1 MTTTKGAA
9 VELREAEAIL
19 SDIRMRKLL
28 INDTRRLMVRLRR
41 NPEAWAKVKAR
52 AAEISGK

>member
-9 VELREAEAIL
+9 VELREAEAVL

-28 INDTRRLMVRLRR
+28 NFDISMFMLRLRR
-41 NPEAWAKVKAR
+41 DPAAWAKVKAR
-52 AAEISGK
+52 AAEISSK

>member
-9 VELREAEAIL
+9 VELREADAVL
-19 SDIRMRKLL
+19 SDLRMRKLL
-28 INDTRRLMVRLRR
+28 IDDTRRLMVRLRR
-41 NPEAWAKVKAR
+41 NPEAWAKVQAR

>member
-28 INDTRRLMVRLRR
+28 IHDTGRLMLRLRR
-41 NPEAWAKVKAR
+41 DPEAWAKVKAR
-52 AAEISGK
+52 AAEIGGK

>member
-9 VELREAEAIL
+9 VELREAEAVL

-28 INDTRRLMVRLRR
+28 INDTGRLMVRLRR

-52 AAEISGK
+52 AAEIGGK

>member
-9 VELREAEAIL
+9 VELREAEAVL

-28 INDTRRLMVRLRR
+28 IHDTGRLMVRLRR
-41 NPEAWAKVKAR
+41 DPEAWAKVKAR
-52 AAEISGK
+52 AAEIGSK

>member
-1 MTTTKGAA
+1 MTTAKGAA
-9 VELREAEAIL
+9 VELREAEAVL

-28 INDTRRLMVRLRR
+28 IHDTGRLMLRLRR
-41 NPEAWAKVKAR
+41 DPEAWAKVKAR

>member
-9 VELREAEAIL
+9 VELREAEAVL

-28 INDTRRLMVRLRR
+28 NFDISMFMLRMRRD
-41 NPEAWAKVKAR
+41 PEALAKVKAR
-52 AAEISGK
+52 AAEIGSK

>member
-9 VELREAEAIL
+9 VELREADAVL

-41 NPEAWAKVKAR
+41 DPEAWAKVKAR
-52 AAEISGK
+52 AAEIGGK

>member
-9 VELREAEAIL
+9 VELREAEAVL

-28 INDTRRLMVRLRR
+28 NFDISMFMLRLRR
-41 NPEAWAKVKAR
+41 DPEAWAKVKAR
-52 AAEISGK
+52 AAEIGSE

>member
-9 VELREAEAIL
+9 VELREAEAVL

-52 AAEISGK
+52 AAEIGSK

>member
-9 VELREAEAIL
+9 VELREADAVL

-28 INDTRRLMVRLRR
+28 NFDISMFMLRLRR
-41 NPEAWAKVKAR
+41 DPEAWAKVKAR
-52 AAEISGK
+52 AAEIGGK